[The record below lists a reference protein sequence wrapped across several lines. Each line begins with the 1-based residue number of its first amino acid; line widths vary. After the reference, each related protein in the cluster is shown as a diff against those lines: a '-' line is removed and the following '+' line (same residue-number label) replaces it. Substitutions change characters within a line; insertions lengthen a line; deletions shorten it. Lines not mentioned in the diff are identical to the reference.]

1 MGLFSNLFHKPEAEE
16 APAAPAPIAVV
27 APVDGAIM
35 PVEEVPDETFAAKI
49 LGDGFGVTPTS
60 GTVVAPVSGTVTTV
74 ADAKHAV
81 GITTDGG
88 VEVLVHI
95 GVDTVQ
101 LKGEPFDVLVAAG
114 QTVTAGK
121 PIERV
126 DLKAVKAAGKPTDV
140 IVVFTNPAAIAS
152 LDVDTSARTVAAGQ
166 KLGTMTTK

>member
-1 MGLFSNLFHKPEAEE
+1 MGLFSGLFHKSE
-16 APAAPAPIAVV
+16 APAAPEAVTIV
-27 APVDGAIM
+27 APVDGVYK

-49 LGDGFGVTPTS
+49 LGDGFGVEPSS
-60 GTVVAPVSGTVTTV
+60 GVVVAPVAGRVTTV

-81 GITTDGG
+81 GITTEGG

-101 LKGEPFDVLVAAG
+101 LKGEPFDMLVAAG
-114 QTVTAGK
+114 QDVAAGT

-126 DLKAVKAAGKPTDV
+126 DLAAVKAAGKPTDV

-152 LDVDTSARTVAAGQ
+152 LDLTASGTVAGG
-166 KLGTMTTK
+166 KPVGTMTVK

>member
-1 MGLFSNLFHKPEAEE
+1 MGLFSGLFHKDEPAEE
-16 APAAPAPIAVV
+16 TAAPKTLTVV
-27 APVDGAIM
+27 APVDGTYK
-35 PVEEVPDETFAAKI
+35 PVEEVPDDTFAAKI
-49 LGDGFGVTPTS
+49 LGDGFGVTPAS

-81 GITTDGG
+81 GITTEGG

-101 LKGEPFDVLVAAG
+101 LKGEPFDMLVAPG
-114 QTVTAGK
+114 QKVTAGK

-126 DLKAVKAAGKPTDV
+126 DVQAVKDAGKPTDV

-152 LDVDTSARTVAAGQ
+152 LDLTASGAVTAGQ
-166 KLGTMTTK
+166 NVGTMTVK